1 MGKLLNRN
9 FDDINIMAMEDNSIS
24 IAITGDWDGLF
35 QDESWSEY
43 NSEESSSG
51 NEDINDINSDID
63 TNNQRRI
70 EGCC

>member
-1 MGKLLNRN
+1 MGRLLNRN

-51 NEDINDINSDID
+51 NEGINDINSDID

-70 EGCC
+70 

>member
-1 MGKLLNRN
+1 MNRN

-63 TNNQRRI
+63 TNNQRQI
-70 EGCC
+70 

>member
-1 MGKLLNRN
+1 
-9 FDDINIMAMEDNSIS
+9 MAMEDNSIS

-63 TNNQRRI
+63 AYNLRRI
-70 EGCC
+70 